1 VRTFTPLTFALLLA
15 GCMVGPNY
23 HRPAIN
29 APGVYRGDTQS
40 SLASSESLGDE
51 KWWEVFEDPVL
62 QQLIRTA
69 IEQNYDLRIAASRVI
84 QAQAQLGITRANQFP
99 MVSAGSEVFSQR
111 NPKISSSFPA
121 YEAKAGEVDLAVVW
135 NLDFWGKYR
144 RQTEAARANLLA
156 SQWGQRAV
164 LTSVISSVASAYF
177 TLRELDWALD
187 VSNKTLAARQDSLR
201 LTSVLAKNGSAS
213 ALDVRQSE
221 QLVYTAAETIP
232 DLERQIVLQENSL
245 TILIGR
251 NPGPI
256 PRGRKLT
263 EQPNPLAI
271 PVGLPSELLER
282 RPDIRSAEETLVMAN
297 AEIGVAKAAFFPSIS
312 LTGTA
317 GYESF
322 ALNNLFTHSQRMWN
336 GAASLTQPVF
346 AGGAL
351 RSGKRLAEAQKEEML
366 LTYQQTIMSAFQQ
379 VSSSLIAYQK
389 GREFREQ
396 QELLTAAAEDAD
408 RLSKILYQH
417 GGTSY
422 LQVLTSENNE
432 FSAELNLAQAQLN
445 ERLALVQ
452 IYNALGGGWQ
462 EAEAALTAPR

>member
-1 VRTFTPLTFALLLA
+1 VRAFTFLTFALLLA

-23 HRPAIN
+23 KRPAVD
-29 APGVYRGDTQS
+29 APGVYRGDRQS
-40 SLASSESLGDE
+40 SIASSESMGDE
-51 KWWEVFEDPVL
+51 KWWEVFQDPVL

-69 IEQNYDLRIAASRVI
+69 FEQNYDLRIAASRVL

-99 MVSAGSEVFSQR
+99 TVSAGAQAFSQR
-111 NPKISSSFPA
+111 NPRISSSFPS
-121 YEAKAGEVDLAVVW
+121 YEANAGEVDLAVIW

-144 RQTEAARANLLA
+144 RQTEAARASLLA
-156 SQWGQRAV
+156 SQWGHRAV
-164 LTSVISSVASAYF
+164 LASVVSSVATAYF
-177 TLRELDWALD
+177 TLRELDLALD
-187 VSNKTLAARQDSLR
+187 VSKKTLAARQDSLQ
-201 LTSVLAKNGSAS
+201 LTTVLAKNGSAS

-221 QLVYTAAETIP
+221 QLVYTAAEAIP
-232 DLERQIVLQENSL
+232 DLERQISLEENSL
-245 TILIGR
+245 SVLLGR

-256 PRGRKLT
+256 PRGRRLT
-263 EQPNPLAI
+263 EQPNPPAI
-271 PVGLPSELLER
+271 PIGLPSELLER
-282 RPDIRSAEETLVMAN
+282 RPDIREAEATLVAAN
-297 AEIGVAKAAFFPSIS
+297 AEIGVAKAAYFPSIS

-346 AGGAL
+346 AAGAL
-351 RSGKRLAEAQKEEML
+351 RSGKRLAEAREQEML
-366 LTYQQTIMSAFQQ
+366 LTYQQTIMNAFQE
-379 VSSSLIAYQK
+379 VSNSLVAYQK

-422 LQVLTSENNE
+422 LQVLISENND
-432 FSAELNLAQAQLN
+432 FSAELNLAQAQLT

-452 IYNALGGGWQ
+452 LYNALGGGWQ
-462 EAEAALTAPR
+462 

>member
-1 VRTFTPLTFALLLA
+1 VKAWVALTLGLLLA
-15 GCMVGPNY
+15 GCMVGPDY
-23 HRPAIN
+23 KRPPVE
-29 APGVYRGDTQS
+29 APGVYRGDSQS
-40 SLASSESLGDE
+40 SLASSVPLGDE
-51 KWWEVFEDPVL
+51 KWWEVFQDPVL

-69 IEQNYDLRIAASRVI
+69 IEQNYDLRIAASRVL

-99 MVSAGSEVFSQR
+99 TVSAGAEAFSQR
-111 NPKISSSFPA
+111 NPKISGSFPS
-121 YEAKAGEVDLAVVW
+121 YEANAGEVDLAVVW

-144 RQTEAARANLLA
+144 RQTEAARAGLLA

-164 LTSVISSVASAYF
+164 LASVVSSVATAYF
-177 TLRELDWALD
+177 TLRELDLALD
-187 VSNKTLAARQDSLR
+187 VSKKTLAARQDSMR
-201 LTSVLAKNGSAS
+201 LTTVLAKNGSAS
-213 ALDVRQSE
+213 ALDLRQSE

-232 DLERQIVLQENSL
+232 DIERQIALQENSL
-245 TILIGR
+245 STLLGH

-256 PRGRKLT
+256 PRGRQLT
-263 EQPNPLAI
+263 EQPNPPVI

-282 RPDIRSAEETLVMAN
+282 RPDIREAEETLVAAN

-322 ALNNLFTHSQRMWN
+322 ALNNLFTHSQRLWN

-351 RSGKRLAEAQKEEML
+351 RAGKRLAEAQEQEML
-366 LTYQQTIMSAFQQ
+366 LTYQQTIMNAFQE
-379 VSSSLIAYQK
+379 VSNSITAYQK

-422 LQVLTSENNE
+422 LQVLTSESND
-432 FSAELNLAQAQLN
+432 FSAELNLAQAQLT

-452 IYNALGGGWQ
+452 LYNALGGGWAGS
-462 EAEAALTAPR
+462 E

>member
-1 VRTFTPLTFALLLA
+1 MRTCASLACGLLLT

-23 HRPAIN
+23 RRPPID
-29 APGVYRGDTQS
+29 APGAYRDDSQS
-40 SLASSESLGDE
+40 SMASAESLGNE
-51 KWWEVFEDPVL
+51 KWWEVFQDPVL

-69 IEQNYDLRIAASRVI
+69 LEQNYDLRIAASRVL

-99 MVSAGSEVFSQR
+99 TVSAGTEAFSQR
-111 NPKISSSFPA
+111 NPKISSSFPS
-121 YEAKAGEVDLAVVW
+121 YEANAGEVDLAVVW

-156 SQWGQRAV
+156 SQWGHSAV
-164 LTSVISSVASAYF
+164 LASVVSSVATAYF
-177 TLRELDWALD
+177 TLRELDLALD

-232 DLERQIVLQENSL
+232 DLERQIAQQENSL
-245 TILIGR
+245 SILLGR

-256 PRGRKLT
+256 PRGRRLT
-263 EQPNPLAI
+263 EQPNPPTI

-282 RPDIRSAEETLVMAN
+282 RPDIREAEETLVAAN
-297 AEIGVAKAAFFPSIS
+297 AEVGVAKAAFFPSIS

-317 GYESF
+317 GFESF
-322 ALNNLFTHSQRMWN
+322 ALNNLFTHAQRAWN

-351 RSGKRLAEAQKEEML
+351 RAGKRLAEAEKQEML
-366 LTYQQTIMSAFQQ
+366 LTYQQTILSAFLQ
-379 VSSSLIAYQK
+379 VSNSLMAYQK

-408 RLSKILYQH
+408 RLSKVLYQH

-422 LQVLTSENNE
+422 LQVLTSENND

-452 IYNALGGGWQ
+452 LYNALGGGWQ
-462 EAEAALTAPR
+462 

>member
-1 VRTFTPLTFALLLA
+1 MQRGAREVRAFTLLAFGLLLA
-15 GCMVGPNY
+15 GCMLGPNY
-23 HRPAIN
+23 QRPAID
-29 APGVYRGDTQS
+29 APRAYRGDSQS
-40 SLASSESLGDE
+40 SIASSESLGDE
-51 KWWEVFEDPVL
+51 KWWEIFEDSVL

-69 IEQNYDLRIAASRVI
+69 IEQNYDLRIAASRVL

-99 MVSAGSEVFSQR
+99 MVSAGTEVFSQR
-111 NPKISSSFPA
+111 NPKISSSFPS
-121 YEAKAGEVDLAVVW
+121 YEANAGEVDLAVVW

-156 SQWGQRAV
+156 SQWGQKTVR
-164 LTSVISSVASAYF
+164 TSVISSVASAYF
-177 TLRELDWALD
+177 TLRELDLALD
-187 VSNKTLAARQDSLR
+187 VSKMTLAARQDALR

-213 ALDVRQSE
+213 GLDIRQSE

-245 TILIGR
+245 SILLGR
-251 NPGPI
+251 SPGPI

-263 EQPNPLAI
+263 EQPNPPAI
-271 PVGLPSELLER
+271 PVGLPSALLER
-282 RPDIRSAEETLVMAN
+282 RPDIREAEQNLVAAN
-297 AEIGVAKAAFFPSIS
+297 AEIGVAQAAFFPSIS

-322 ALNNLFTHSQRMWN
+322 ALNNVFTHAQRAWN

-346 AGGAL
+346 SGGAL
-351 RSGKRLAEAQKEEML
+351 RSGKRLAEAQKQEVL
-366 LTYQQTIMSAFQQ
+366 LTYQQTIINAFQQ
-379 VSSSLIAYQK
+379 VSSSLTAYQK

-396 QELLTAAAEDAD
+396 QELLTATAEAAD

-432 FSAELNLAQAQLN
+432 FSAQLNLAQAQLN

-462 EAEAALTAPR
+462 

>member
-1 VRTFTPLTFALLLA
+1 MRTFTLLSFGLLLA
-15 GCMVGPNY
+15 GCMLGPNY
-23 HRPAIN
+23 QRPAIN
-29 APGVYRGDTQS
+29 APGAYRGESGS
-40 SLASSESLGDE
+40 SIASSESLGDE

-69 IEQNYDLRIAASRVI
+69 IEQNYDLRIAASRVL
-84 QAQAQLGITRANQFP
+84 QAQAQLGVTRANEFP
-99 MVSAGSEVFSQR
+99 VVNAGTEVFSQR
-111 NPKISSSFPA
+111 NPKISGSFPA
-121 YEAKAGEVDLAVVW
+121 YEAKAGEADLAVVW

-156 SQWGQRAV
+156 SQWGQKAV

-177 TLRELDWALD
+177 TLRELDLALD
-187 VSNKTLAARQDSLR
+187 VSKMTLAARQDSLR

-213 ALDVRQSE
+213 GLDVRQSE
-221 QLVYTAAETIP
+221 QLVYTAAEAIP
-232 DLERQIVLQENSL
+232 DLERRIVLQENSL
-245 TILIGR
+245 SILLGR

-256 PRGRKLT
+256 ARGRRLT
-263 EQPNPLAI
+263 EQPNPPAI

-282 RPDIRSAEETLVMAN
+282 RPDIREAEETLVAAN

-312 LTGTA
+312 LTGA
-317 GYESF
+317 GGYESF
-322 ALNNLFTHSQRMWN
+322 ALNNLFSHAQRTWS

-351 RSGKRLAEAQKEEML
+351 RSGKRFAEAQKQEML
-366 LTYQQTIMSAFQQ
+366 FTYQQTIMNALQQ
-379 VSSSLIAYQK
+379 VSSSLTAYQK

-408 RLSKILYQH
+408 RLSKLLYQH

-432 FSAELNLAQAQLN
+432 FSAQLNLAQAQLS

-462 EAEAALTAPR
+462 

>member
-1 VRTFTPLTFALLLA
+1 
-15 GCMVGPNY
+15 MVGPDY
-23 HRPAIN
+23 KRPPVE
-29 APGVYRGDTQS
+29 APGVYRGDSQS
-40 SLASSESLGDE
+40 PLASSEPLGDE
-51 KWWEVFEDPVL
+51 KWWEVFQDPIL
-62 QQLIRTA
+62 QELIRTA
-69 IEQNYDLRIAASRVI
+69 LEQNYDIRIAASRVL
-84 QAQAQLGITRANQFP
+84 QAQAQLGVTRANQFP
-99 MVSAGSEVFSQR
+99 TVNAGADVSSQR
-111 NPKISSSFPA
+111 NPKISNSFPS
-121 YEAKAGEVDLAVVW
+121 YEARVGEVDLAVVW

-144 RQTEAARANLLA
+144 RQTEAARASVLA
-156 SQWGQRAV
+156 SQWGRRAV
-164 LTSVISSVASAYF
+164 LTSVISNVASAYF
-177 TLRELDWALD
+177 TLRELDLQLD
-187 VSNKTLAARQDSLR
+187 VSKMTLAARQDSLR

-213 ALDVRQSE
+213 GLDVRQSE

-245 TILIGR
+245 SILLGR

-256 PRGRKLT
+256 PRGHKLT
-263 EQPNPLAI
+263 EQPNPPAI
-271 PVGLPSELLER
+271 PAGLPSELLER
-282 RPDIRSAEETLVMAN
+282 RSDIREAEQNLVAAN
-297 AEIGVAKAAFFPSIS
+297 AQVGVAKAALFPSIS

-322 ALNNLFTHSQRMWN
+322 ALNNLFSHAQRAWN

-351 RSGKRLAEAQKEEML
+351 RSQKRLAEAQKEEML
-366 LTYQQTIMSAFQQ
+366 LTYQQTIMNAFQQ
-379 VSSSLIAYQK
+379 VSSSLTAYQK
-389 GREFREQ
+389 DREFREQ

-408 RLSKILYQH
+408 RLSKVLYQH

-452 IYNALGGGWQ
+452 LYNALGGGWQ
-462 EAEAALTAPR
+462 

>member
-1 VRTFTPLTFALLLA
+1 MAFGLLLA
-15 GCMVGPNY
+15 GCMVGPDY
-23 HRPAIN
+23 KRPAID
-29 APGVYRGDTQS
+29 APGAYRGDSQPS
-40 SLASSESLGDE
+40 IAQAESLGNE
-51 KWWEVFEDPVL
+51 KWWDVFQDPVL

-69 IEQNYDLRIAASRVI
+69 LEQNYDVRIAASRVL

-99 MVSAGSEVFSQR
+99 TASVGAQGFSER
-111 NPKISSSFPA
+111 NPKISSAFPS
-121 YEAKAGEVDLAVVW
+121 YEANAGEVDLAVVW

-144 RQTEAARANLLA
+144 RQTEAARASLLA
-156 SQWGQRAV
+156 SQWGHSAV
-164 LTSVISSVASAYF
+164 LATVVSSVATAYF
-177 TLRELDWALD
+177 TLRELDLALD
-187 VSNKTLAARQDSLR
+187 VSKKTLAARQDSLR

-232 DLERQIVLQENSL
+232 DLERQIALQENSL
-245 TILIGR
+245 SILLGS

-256 PRGRKLT
+256 PRGRELT
-263 EQPNPLAI
+263 EQPNPPAI

-282 RPDIRSAEETLVMAN
+282 RPDIRQAEETLVAAN

-317 GYESF
+317 GFESF
-322 ALNNLFTHSQRMWN
+322 ALNNLFSRAQRMWN

-346 AGGAL
+346 AAGAL
-351 RSGKRLAEAQKEEML
+351 RAGKRLAEAQEQEML
-366 LTYQQTIMSAFQQ
+366 LTYQQTIMNAFQE
-379 VSSSLIAYQK
+379 VSNSLVAYQK

-396 QELLTAAAEDAD
+396 QELLTAAANDAD

-417 GGTSY
+417 GGASY
-422 LQVLTSENNE
+422 LQVLISENTDL
-432 FSAELNLAQAQLN
+432 SAQLNLAQAQLN

-452 IYNALGGGWQ
+452 LYNALGGGWQ
-462 EAEAALTAPR
+462 

>member
-1 VRTFTPLTFALLLA
+1 MRAFTALTVALLLA
-15 GCMVGPNY
+15 GCMVGPDY
-23 HRPAIN
+23 HRPAID
-29 APGVYRGDTQS
+29 APGAYRVDSQ
-40 SLASSESLGDE
+40 ASIASPESLGDE
-51 KWWEVFEDPVL
+51 KWWEVFQDPVL

-69 IEQNYDLRIAASRVI
+69 LEQNYDLRIAASRVL

-99 MVSAGSEVFSQR
+99 TVSAGADVFSQH
-111 NPKISSSFPA
+111 NPKISGSFPS
-121 YEAKAGEVDLAVVW
+121 YEARAGEVDLAVVW

-164 LTSVISSVASAYF
+164 LSSVISSVASAYF
-177 TLRELDWALD
+177 TLRELDLALE
-187 VSNKTLAARQDSLR
+187 VSKMTLASRQDSLR
-201 LTSVLAKNGSAS
+201 LTNVLARNGSAS
-213 ALDVRQSE
+213 GLDVRQSE

-232 DLERQIVLQENSL
+232 DLERQIMQEENSL
-245 TILIGR
+245 SILLGR

-263 EQPNPLAI
+263 EQPNPPAI

-282 RPDIRSAEETLVMAN
+282 RPDIREAEETLVAAN

-317 GYESF
+317 GFESF
-322 ALNNLFTHSQRMWN
+322 ALNNLFSHAQRAWN

-366 LTYQQTIMSAFQQ
+366 LTYEQTIMNAFQQ
-379 VSSSLIAYQK
+379 VSSSLSAYQK

-452 IYNALGGGWQ
+452 LYNALGGGWQ
-462 EAEAALTAPR
+462 

>member
-1 VRTFTPLTFALLLA
+1 MRTCASLASGLLLA

-23 HRPAIN
+23 QRPPID
-29 APGVYRGDTQS
+29 APGVYRDDSRS
-40 SLASSESLGDE
+40 STASAESLGNE
-51 KWWEVFEDPVL
+51 KWWEVFQDPVL

-69 IEQNYDLRIAASRVI
+69 LEQNYDLRIAASRVL

-99 MVSAGSEVFSQR
+99 TVSAGTEAFSQR
-111 NPKISSSFPA
+111 NPKISSSFPS
-121 YEAKAGEVDLAVVW
+121 YEANAGEVDLAVVW

-144 RQTEAARANLLA
+144 RQTEAARASLLA
-156 SQWGQRAV
+156 SQWGHSAV
-164 LTSVISSVASAYF
+164 LASVVSSVATAYF
-177 TLRELDWALD
+177 TLRELDLALD
-187 VSNKTLAARQDSLR
+187 VSNKTLASRQDSLR
-201 LTSVLAKNGSAS
+201 LTNVLAKHGSAS

-232 DLERQIVLQENSL
+232 DLERQIAQQENSL
-245 TILIGR
+245 SILLGR

-256 PRGRKLT
+256 PRGRPLT
-263 EQPNPLAI
+263 EQPNPPAI
-271 PVGLPSELLER
+271 PVGLPSQLLER
-282 RPDIRSAEETLVMAN
+282 RPDVREAEQTLVAAN

-351 RSGKRLAEAQKEEML
+351 RAGKRLAEAQKQEML
-366 LTYQQTIMSAFQQ
+366 LTYQQTIMNAFQQ
-379 VSSSLIAYQK
+379 VSNSLMAYQK

-408 RLSKILYQH
+408 RLSKVLYQH

-422 LQVLTSENNE
+422 LQVLTSENND
-432 FSAELNLAQAQLN
+432 FSAQLNLAQAQLN

-452 IYNALGGGWQ
+452 LYNALGGGWQ
-462 EAEAALTAPR
+462 